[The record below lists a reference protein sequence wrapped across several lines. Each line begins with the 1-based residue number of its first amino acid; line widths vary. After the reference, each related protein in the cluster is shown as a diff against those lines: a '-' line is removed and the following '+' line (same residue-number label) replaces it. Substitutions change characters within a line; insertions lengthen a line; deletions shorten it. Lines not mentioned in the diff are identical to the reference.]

1 MNNNSYKQFLIKFGM
16 QNSIFEAQNFFD
28 LLEVPVSYQQDFT
41 KLRDNVLKPLTM
53 LSEYRIKFQLQY
65 EGHQLVQV
73 ILNQPDQCAF
83 LTYSQVPDLHLNEV
97 EQEALARFTTCYH
110 VEEIM
115 DPQITRRRATL
126 NALNRLSN
134 REFKNYQLAVEKQ
147 NEAPVVNPVVKTLV
161 WPGLENRYYA

>member
-28 LLEVPVSYQQDFT
+28 LLEVPVSYQQNFT

-73 ILNQPDQCAF
+73 ILNQPD
-83 LTYSQVPDLHLNEV
+83 
-97 EQEALARFTTCYH
+97 
-110 VEEIM
+110 
-115 DPQITRRRATL
+115 
-126 NALNRLSN
+126 
-134 REFKNYQLAVEKQ
+134 
-147 NEAPVVNPVVKTLV
+147 
-161 WPGLENRYYA
+161 